1 MPKSCYDFV
10 KWEEFKTG
18 FSCGGKLTFKHV
30 KGGVILVE
38 TDFTIKE
45 EKTISNIVKFDK
57 QWYNKIKFKMNT
69 KERGINMDFL
79 YSLINN
85 DGVKLLIIVIVLD
98 TIFGILRAIKE
109 KSLNSCIGID
119 GIIRKTGMLISII
132 FLALIDS
139 IVNIDL
145 IGFIPE
151 NVKNVL
157 QFGKV
162 GISDIFNLLFIIFEI
177 LSIFKNMILCKLPIP
192 KKLQEFLENAMKEM
206 TGEIKEKG
214 E

>member
-1 MPKSCYDFV
+1 
-10 KWEEFKTG
+10 
-18 FSCGGKLTFKHV
+18 
-30 KGGVILVE
+30 
-38 TDFTIKE
+38 
-45 EKTISNIVKFDK
+45 
-57 QWYNKIKFKMNT
+57 
-69 KERGINMDFL
+69 MDFL

-85 DGVKLLIIVIVLD
+85 DGIKLLIIVIVLD

-162 GISDIFNLLFIIFEI
+162 GISDIFNLLFIVFEI

-192 KKLQEFLENAMKEM
+192 RELQEFLENAMKEM